1 MKVNRPLGI
10 LYRFYLHLKE
20 KFDSRPVATEEEK
33 HAVDITKKLILSTD
47 TDLYLAP
54 LSHKRIIVNEGK
66 KIYILIENR
75 NITIINHVYSY
86 NVYVENDTLFNN
98 LIDMFNSI
106 SEKKKELIEKQIR
119 NNIEHSLK
127 KISDSLSS

>member
-10 LYRFYLHLKE
+10 LYKFYLHLKE
-20 KFDSRPVATEEEK
+20 RFDPKPVITEEQR
-33 HAVDITKKLILSTD
+33 HAVEIAKKLILSTD

-54 LSHKRIIVNEGK
+54 LSHKRIIVNELK

-75 NITIINHVYSY
+75 YLTIVNHIYSY
-86 NVYVENDTLFNN
+86 SVYIENDELYNN

-127 KISDSLSS
+127 KISESLSL

>member
-10 LYRFYLHLKE
+10 LYRFYLYLKE
-20 KFDSRPVATEEEK
+20 RFDPKPKITEEER
-33 HAVDITKKLILSTD
+33 HAVDIAKKLIISTES
-47 TDLYLAP
+47 DLYLAP
-54 LSHKRIIVNEGK
+54 LSHKRIIVNEPK
-66 KIYILIENR
+66 KIYVLIESR

-86 NVYVENDTLFNN
+86 NVYIENDELYNT

-106 SEKKKELIEKQIR
+106 SEKKKEMIEKQIR

-127 KISDSLSS
+127 KISESLSI

>member
-10 LYRFYLHLKE
+10 LYRVYLHLKE
-20 KFDSRPVATEEEK
+20 KFNPRPVATEEEK
-33 HAVDITKKLILSTD
+33 HAVDIAKKLILSTD

-54 LSHKRIIVNEGK
+54 LSHKRIIVNESK
-66 KIYILIENR
+66 KIYILIDSR

-86 NVYVENDTLFNN
+86 NVYVENDALFNN

>member
-10 LYRFYLHLKE
+10 LYRFYLYLKE
-20 KFDSRPVATEEEK
+20 RFDPKPKITEEER
-33 HAVDITKKLILSTD
+33 HAVDIAKKLIISTD
-47 TDLYLAP
+47 SDLYLAP
-54 LSHKRIIVNEGK
+54 LSHKRIIVNEPK
-66 KIYILIENR
+66 KIYVLIESR

-86 NVYVENDTLFNN
+86 NVYIENDELYNT

-106 SEKKKELIEKQIR
+106 SEKKKEMIEKQIR

-127 KISDSLSS
+127 KISESLSI

>member
-10 LYRFYLHLKE
+10 LYRFYLYLKE
-20 KFDSRPVATEEEK
+20 RFDPKPKITEEER
-33 HAVDITKKLILSTD
+33 HAVDIAKKLIISTD

-54 LSHKRIIVNEGK
+54 LSHKRILVNEPK

-86 NVYVENDTLFNN
+86 NVYIENDELFNT

-106 SEKKKELIEKQIR
+106 SEKKKEMIEKQIR

-127 KISDSLSS
+127 KISESLSI